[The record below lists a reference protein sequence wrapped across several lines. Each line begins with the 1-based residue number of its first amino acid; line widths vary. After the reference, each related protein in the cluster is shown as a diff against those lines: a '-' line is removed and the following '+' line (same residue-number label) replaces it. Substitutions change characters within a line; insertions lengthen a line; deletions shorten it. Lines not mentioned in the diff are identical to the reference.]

1 MLIYAKKEA
10 EITPHSTAS
19 TSLPS
24 LYPKPSSRAT
34 EIILEQNAAHDAACK
49 EYQER

>member
-10 EITPHSTAS
+10 DIAPHSTAS
-19 TSLPS
+19 TSLP
-24 LYPKPSSRAT
+24 LLCPKPSSRAM